1 MQPKYDAPELTL
13 IGQAQEVV
21 MGMLW
26 GGDDAPN
33 LTGFDFEFAQDQ

>member
-1 MQPKYDAPELTL
+1 MQTKYDAPELTL

-21 MGMLW
+21 MGMVW

-33 LTGFDFEFAQDQ
+33 QVAPDFEFAQDQ